1 MEKRKSTVNRKST
14 ARPAAKKA
22 SAKEGTAKE
31 ALRRAIEKAAE
42 PPKAV
47 KAAGEAA
54 RKGKRNAKAKAAPAK
69 AAKKEAPAAKKK
81 EALVGLTKQYF
92 KSKDVC
98 RITFRV
104 PRPAAQEAE
113 AASVV
118 GDFND
123 WRANATPMKRLK
135 DGSFSAIMELP
146 KGKEYRFRY
155 LLDGGRWENDWCAD
169 RYEPSPFGGENSVVV
184 C

>member
-104 PRPAAQEAE
+104 PRPAAQ
-113 AASVV
+113 
-118 GDFND
+118 D
-123 WRANATPMKRLK
+123 ATPMKRLK